1 MIYSQRFG
9 LVTVVHCSHF
19 AALQCSVE
27 NLPEF
32 GDTKE
37 RDRPEP
43 DRFQAI
49 VPDYRFQCSGKV
61 IEWGACVQPGGS
73 ANDQYYIQF
82 QVWEP
87 TEISGCY
94 RLVDFNVPDDA
105 VMAEEYLVPSDNG
118 IVDRC
123 VVLTVRKERQIM
135 VQPGYVVGYYVDY
148 FRDDE
153 DRDNGG
159 IQWIEDGNMMI
170 YYSDEVPRNNLEQ
183 YYAIGGRDPNSCG
196 FELPTVSDRYS
207 LTVSTSATPIISLSV
222 GMIRYMLHNM
232 CIQVIH
238 ATTVTTTMMPTTST
252 SSTQTGKMMNI
263 RCV

>member
-1 MIYSQRFG
+1 MIYSQRIG
-9 LVTVVHCSHF
+9 LATVIHCSHF

-32 GDTKE
+32 GSTIE

-61 IEWGACVQPGGS
+61 IEWGACVQPGS
-73 ANDQYYIQF
+73 TRNVEQYYIQF

-87 TEISGCY
+87 VGIDGCY
-94 RLVDFNVPDDA
+94 RLVDFNDPDDA
-105 VMAEEYLVPSDNG
+105 VVAEEYLVPSDNG

-123 VVLTVRKERQIM
+123 VVLTVREERQIT

-153 DRDNGG
+153 NEDDGG
-159 IQWIEDGNMMI
+159 VQWIEGGNMMI
-170 YYSDEVPRNNLEQ
+170 HYSDEVPRNNLEQ

-196 FELPTVSDRYS
+196 FELTTVSDRYT
-207 LTVSTSATPIISLSV
+207 LTDSTSATPIISLSV
-222 GMIRYMLHNM
+222 GMIR
-232 CIQVIH
+232 
-238 ATTVTTTMMPTTST
+238 
-252 SSTQTGKMMNI
+252 
-263 RCV
+263 